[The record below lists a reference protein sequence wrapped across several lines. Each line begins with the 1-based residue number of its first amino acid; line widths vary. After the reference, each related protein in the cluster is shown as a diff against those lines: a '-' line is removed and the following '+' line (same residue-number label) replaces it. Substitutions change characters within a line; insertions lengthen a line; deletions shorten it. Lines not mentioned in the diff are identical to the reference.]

1 MILNDCY
8 QPYEAE
14 IVERM
19 QETPTVFTLRLR
31 FTDSDHQKQF
41 SFSPGEFNMLYL
53 YGVGE
58 VAISIISDPDDADI
72 FDHTI
77 RAVGR
82 VTNAI
87 SQLRVGDKIGVR
99 GAYGNGW
106 PLEHAKGKNVT
117 IVSGGIGCAPV
128 VSVINYITRRRQ
140 LYRHL
145 KVFQGIK
152 HSRDMIF
159 DHYFSRWKKIP
170 DTEVIVAADKSESG
184 WSWSTGRIVDS
195 IKRST
200 LNPDNNVVMMCGPE
214 IMMKFVIEE
223 LLRRKFNENQIYL
236 SMERNMECGIGHCG
250 HCQIAEYFVCKDGP
264 IFSYSQLKH
273 IFNTP
278 GF

>member
-14 IVERM
+14 IIGRT

-31 FTDSDHQKQF
+31 FTDSERHEQF
-41 SFSPGEFNMLYL
+41 RFSPGEFNMLYL
-53 YGVGE
+53 YGIGE
-58 VAISIISDPDDADI
+58 VAISIISDPFNTDA

-82 VTNAI
+82 VTKAI

-99 GAYGNGW
+99 GAYGKGW
-106 PLEHAKGKNVT
+106 PLEEAKGKNVT

-128 VSVINYITRRRQ
+128 VSVINYITRRRNQ
-140 LYRHL
+140 YGHL

-152 HSRDMIF
+152 HSSDMIF
-159 DHYFSRWKKIP
+159 HHYFSRWEKIP
-170 DTEVIVAADKSESG
+170 DTEVIVSADKSESG
-184 WSWSTGRIVDS
+184 WSWSTGRIVDT
-195 IKRST
+195 IKRSK

-214 IMMKFVIEE
+214 VMMELVIDE
-223 LLRRKFNENQIYL
+223 LQQRKFNENQIYL

-250 HCQIAEYFVCKDGP
+250 HCQIGEFFVCKDGP
-264 IFSYSQLKH
+264 IFSYSKLKH
-273 IFNTP
+273 LFNQP